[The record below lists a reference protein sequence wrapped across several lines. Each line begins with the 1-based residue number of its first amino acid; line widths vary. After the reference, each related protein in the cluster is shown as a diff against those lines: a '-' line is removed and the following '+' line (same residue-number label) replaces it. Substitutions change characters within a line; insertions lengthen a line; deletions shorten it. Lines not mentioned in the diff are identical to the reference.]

1 MSVNTVRED
10 EELKESINSSIIKRL
25 AKYLSKYT
33 KEILLTLA
41 LMPIVIGV
49 TLFNPYLLKIAIDNF
64 IENSD
69 VRGLVILGVAAIII
83 NIVGVLA
90 SRVVTVTMSVV
101 ASKILVVIRQELF
114 HHIQKL
120 SFSFFDS
127 RPVGKVLTRIIGD
140 VNSLNALF
148 IDSVTVLIPDFI
160 TVIAIAVLMIVINYK
175 LALVAL
181 ITLPFLIVFMFLIE
195 TTLRKKWQIFR
206 KKQSNMNAYIHENY
220 SGIRIVQSFTREK
233 RNRNVFIETM
243 NDMLSS
249 FKSAIVIANSFW
261 PLVQLA
267 EGVGAVIVFWY
278 GVTLLST
285 NEISV
290 GTLVAFI
297 SYLALFWFP
306 IMKLS
311 NFYNVLVTN
320 VAGAERIFEILDID
334 PDIVDNDK
342 AIELPKIRG
351 EVEFKDVTFSYGNG
365 VDVLKNVNFKTEPGK
380 TIALVG
386 ETGAG
391 KTTIVSLISRFYD
404 IEKGKLLIDGYDI
417 KEVTVESLRGQMA
430 IMTQETFLFSG
441 TIKENIR
448 YGRLDATDEE
458 VIEAAKVVHAH
469 DFITKLEKDY
479 ETDVNERG
487 ARLSVGQRQLVALA
501 RAVLADPRI
510 LILDEATSSIDTET
524 EKLVQKGINNLLS
537 DRTAFVIAHR
547 LSTIKNADRIMVIGD
562 GRIIEEGSHNELL
575 KKRGEYYDLH
585 MAQFKFLD

>member
-1 MSVNTVRED
+1 MPVNTVRED
-10 EELKESINSSIIKRL
+10 EELKESININIIKRL
-25 AKYLSKYT
+25 AKYLNKYT
-33 KEILLTLA
+33 KEIILTL
-41 LMPIVIGV
+41 LIMPIVIGV

-69 VRGLVILGVAAIII
+69 IRGLVVLGTVAIVI
-83 NIVGVLA
+83 NVVGVLA

-120 SFSFFDS
+120 SFTFFDS

-160 TVIAIAVLMIVINYK
+160 TVIAIAGVMMIINYK

-181 ITLPFLIVFMFLIE
+181 ITLPFLMIFMFLIE
-195 TTLRKKWQIFR
+195 TTFRKKWQVFR
-206 KKQSNMNAYIHENY
+206 KKQSNMNAYIHESY

-233 RNRNVFIETM
+233 RNRIIFIETIS
-243 NDMLSS
+243 DMLNS
-249 FKSAIVIANSFW
+249 FKSAIIIASSFW
-261 PLVQLA
+261 PLVQLSS
-267 EGVGAVIVFWY
+267 GIGAIIVFGY
-278 GVTLLST
+278 GVTLLKT
-285 NEISV
+285 NGISV
-290 GTLVAFI
+290 GTLVAFTG
-297 SYLALFWFP
+297 YLSLFWFP

-320 VAGAERIFEILDID
+320 VAGAERIFEILDIN
-334 PDIVDNDK
+334 PDIVDNAK
-342 AIELPKIRG
+342 AIKLPKIKG
-351 EVEFKDVTFSYGNG
+351 KVEFKDVTFSYGNG
-365 VDVLKNVNFKTEPGK
+365 VDVLKNVSFKVKRGE

-404 IEKGKLLIDGYDI
+404 IKKGKLLIDGYDI

-458 VIEAAKVVHAH
+458 VIEAAKVVNAH
-469 DFITKLEKDY
+469 DFIMKLEKGYD
-479 ETDVNERG
+479 TDVNERG
-487 ARLSVGQRQLVALA
+487 AKLSVGQRQLVALS

-524 EKLVQKGINNLLS
+524 EKLVQKGISNLLS

-575 KKRGEYYDLH
+575 KKRGEYYGLH

>member
-1 MSVNTVRED
+1 MPVNTVRED
-10 EELKESINSSIIKRL
+10 EELKESININIIKRL
-25 AKYLSKYT
+25 AKYLNKYT
-33 KEILLTLA
+33 KEIILTL
-41 LMPIVIGV
+41 LIMPIVIGV

-69 VRGLVILGVAAIII
+69 IRGLVVLGTVAIVI
-83 NIVGVLA
+83 NVVGVLA

-120 SFSFFDS
+120 SFTFFDS

-160 TVIAIAVLMIVINYK
+160 TVIAIAGVMMIINYK

-181 ITLPFLIVFMFLIE
+181 ITLPFLMIFMFLIE
-195 TTLRKKWQIFR
+195 TTFRKKWQVFR
-206 KKQSNMNAYIHENY
+206 KKQSNMNAYIHESY

-233 RNRNVFIETM
+233 RNRIIFIETIS
-243 NDMLSS
+243 DMLNS
-249 FKSAIVIANSFW
+249 FKSAIIIANSFW
-261 PLVQLA
+261 PLVQLSS
-267 EGVGAVIVFWY
+267 GIGAIIVFGY
-278 GVTLLST
+278 GVTLLKT
-285 NEISV
+285 NGISV
-290 GTLVAFI
+290 GTLVAFTG
-297 SYLALFWFP
+297 YLSLFWFP

-320 VAGAERIFEILDID
+320 VAGAERIFEILDIN
-334 PDIVDNDK
+334 PDIVDNAK
-342 AIELPKIRG
+342 AIKLPKIKG
-351 EVEFKDVTFSYGNG
+351 KVEFKDVTFSYGNG
-365 VDVLKNVNFKTEPGK
+365 VDVLKNVSFKVKRGE

-404 IEKGKLLIDGYDI
+404 IKKGKLLIDGYDI

-458 VIEAAKVVHAH
+458 VIEAAKVVNAH
-469 DFITKLEKDY
+469 DFIMKLEKGYD
-479 ETDVNERG
+479 TDVNERG
-487 ARLSVGQRQLVALA
+487 AKLSVGQRQLVALS

-524 EKLVQKGINNLLS
+524 EKLVQKGISNLLS

-547 LSTIKNADRIMVIGD
+547 LSTIKNADRIMVIGG

-575 KKRGEYYDLH
+575 KKRGEYYGLH

>member
-1 MSVNTVRED
+1 MPVNTVRED
-10 EELKESINSSIIKRL
+10 EVLKDSININIIKRL

-33 KEILLTLA
+33 KEIVLTLL

-49 TLFNPYLLKIAIDNF
+49 TLFNPYLLKIAIDSF
-64 IENSD
+64 IEDSN
-69 VRGLVILGVAAIII
+69 VRGLIILAVAAIFV
-83 NIVGVLA
+83 NLVGVLA

-101 ASKILVVIRQELF
+101 ASKILVTIRQEMF

-160 TVIAIAVLMIVINYK
+160 TVIAIALVMISINYK
-175 LALVAL
+175 LAVVAL
-181 ITLPFLIVFMFLIE
+181 ITLPFLIIFMFLIE
-195 TTLRKKWQIFR
+195 TTLRKRWQVFR
-206 KKQSNMNAYIHENY
+206 KKQSNMNAYIHESY

-233 RNRNVFIETM
+233 RTRGVFIETM
-243 NDMLSS
+243 NDMLNS

-267 EGVGAVIVFWY
+267 EGIGTIIVFWY
-278 GVTLLST
+278 GVTLLRA

-311 NFYNVLVTN
+311 NFYNILVTN

-334 PDIVDNDK
+334 PEIVDNDK
-342 AIELPKIRG
+342 AIELPKING
-351 EVEFKDVTFSYGNG
+351 TVEFKDVTFSYGNG
-365 VDVLKNVNFKTEPGK
+365 VDVLKNVSFKVEPGK

-404 IEKGKLLIDGYDI
+404 IEKGKLLIDGHDI
-417 KEVTVESLRGQMA
+417 KDVTVESLRGQMA

-458 VIEAAKVVHAH
+458 VIEAAKVVNAH
-469 DFITKLEKDY
+469 SFIMKLEKGYD
-479 ETDVNERG
+479 TDVNERG
-487 ARLSVGQRQLVALA
+487 ARLSVGQRQLVALS

-524 EKLVQKGINNLLS
+524 EKLVQKGISNLLS

-575 KKRGEYYDLH
+575 KKRGEYYNLH

>member
-1 MSVNTVRED
+1 MPVNTVRED
-10 EELKESINSSIIKRL
+10 EELKESININIIKRL
-25 AKYLSKYT
+25 AKYLNKYT
-33 KEILLTLA
+33 KEIILTL
-41 LMPIVIGV
+41 LIMPIVIGV

-69 VRGLVILGVAAIII
+69 IRGLVVLSTVAIVI
-83 NIVGVLA
+83 NVVGVLA

-120 SFSFFDS
+120 SFTFFDS

-160 TVIAIAVLMIVINYK
+160 TVIAIAGVMMIINYK

-181 ITLPFLIVFMFLIE
+181 ITLPFLMIFMFLIE
-195 TTLRKKWQIFR
+195 TTFRKKWQVFR
-206 KKQSNMNAYIHENY
+206 KKQSNMNAYIHESY

-233 RNRNVFIETM
+233 RNRIIFIETIS
-243 NDMLSS
+243 DMLNS
-249 FKSAIVIANSFW
+249 FKSAIIIANSFW
-261 PLVQLA
+261 PLVQLSS
-267 EGVGAVIVFWY
+267 GIGAIIVFGY
-278 GVTLLST
+278 GVTLLKT

-290 GTLVAFI
+290 GTLVAFTG
-297 SYLALFWFP
+297 YLSLFWFP

-320 VAGAERIFEILDID
+320 VAGAERIFEILDIN
-334 PDIVDNDK
+334 PDIVDNAK
-342 AIELPKIRG
+342 AIKLPKIKG
-351 EVEFKDVTFSYGNG
+351 KVEFKDVTFSYGNG
-365 VDVLKNVNFKTEPGK
+365 VDVLKNVSFKVKRGE

-404 IEKGKLLIDGYDI
+404 IKKGKLLIDGYDI

-458 VIEAAKVVHAH
+458 VIEAAKVVNAH
-469 DFITKLEKDY
+469 DFIMKLEKGYD
-479 ETDVNERG
+479 TDVNERG
-487 ARLSVGQRQLVALA
+487 AKLSVGQRQLVALS

-524 EKLVQKGINNLLS
+524 EKLVQKGISNLLS

-575 KKRGEYYDLH
+575 KKRGEYYGLH